1 MAKTKAKRRTSRST
15 SGRSSRG
22 AAASRRGDRKPR
34 GPRTRTAE
42 SAESGG
48 APSNR
53 PVWRGTISFGLVS
66 VPVALLPAER
76 RTDIQLHMIDSRNL
90 SRVRYERVNVETGEE
105 VPWDQIVKGYEYSDG
120 SYVVIT
126 EEELKKAAP
135 RQTQAIDIE
144 AFVEL
149 SEIDLTYFDRPY
161 YVAPR
166 PGGEKGYVL
175 LRDVL
180 RESGKAGVARV
191 VIRTRQHLAALVG
204 RDDVLVLNLLR
215 FPQEIIPAS
224 RLELPEALAAT
235 RIGPAER
242 TMAKS
247 LVDSMTAP
255 WRPKDYHDEF
265 RDTLM
270 KWIEERVRTGKVER
284 VTEAEDTDEPPA
296 PINIMDALR
305 KSLDRTGHT
314 GAADRSER
322 KPPRRK
328 AG

>member
-1 MAKTKAKRRTSRST
+1 MKQNTKNRRPSTTTSA
-15 SGRSSRG
+15 RSSRG
-22 AAASRRGDRKPR
+22 TTATRRNGRKAPHAR
-34 GPRTRTAE
+34 AAE
-42 SAESGG
+42 SAAPGSE
-48 APSNR
+48 PSNR
-53 PVWRGTISFGLVS
+53 PVWRGHISFGLVS

-105 VPWDQIVKGYEYSDG
+105 VPWNQIVKGYEYADG

-126 EEELKKAAP
+126 EEELKKASP

-161 YVAPR
+161 YVAPGK
-166 PGGEKGYVL
+166 GGEKGYVL

-215 FPQEIIPAS
+215 FPQEIIPAAH
-224 RLELPEALAAT
+224 LELPAALAST
-235 RIGPAER
+235 RIGTAER

-265 RDTLM
+265 RGALM
-270 KWIEERVRTGKVER
+270 TWIEERVRTGKVER
-284 VTEAEDTDEPPA
+284 VTEAEDLDEPPA

-305 KSLDRTGHT
+305 RSLDRTGRA
-314 GAADRSER
+314 GAADRSAS
-322 KPPRRK
+322 KAPRRI

>member
-1 MAKTKAKRRTSRST
+1 MAKTNTNRRRSSTTSGRTSR
-15 SGRSSRG
+15 R
-22 AAASRRGDRKPR
+22 AAASRPGRRAAPR
-34 GPRTRTAE
+34 ARADALAAPGVE
-42 SAESGG
+42 
-48 APSNR
+48 PSNR
-53 PVWRGTISFGLVS
+53 PVWRGHISFGLVS
-66 VPVALLPAER
+66 VPAALLAAER
-76 RTDIQLHMIDSRNL
+76 RADIQLHMIDSRNL
-90 SRVRYERVNVETGEE
+90 SRIRYERVNVETGEE
-105 VPWDQIVKGYEYSDG
+105 VPWNQIVKGYEYADG

-126 EEELKKAAP
+126 EEEIKKAAP

-144 AFVEL
+144 AFVDL

-161 YVAPR
+161 YVTPR
-166 PGGEKGYVL
+166 QGGEKGYVL
-175 LRDVL
+175 LREVL

-224 RLELPEALAAT
+224 RLDLPAT
-235 RIGPAER
+235 LDAVRIGAAER

-265 RDTLM
+265 RGALM
-270 KWIEERVRTGKVER
+270 AWIEERVRTGKVER
-284 VTEAEDTDEPPA
+284 VTEAEDMDEPPA
-296 PINIMDALR
+296 PINIMDALKR
-305 KSLDRTGHT
+305 SLDRAGHA
-314 GAADRSER
+314 GAADRGER
-322 KPPRRK
+322 KAPRRK